1 MRAGASSWNDAVGGL
16 YLFGGATSLGSVSAI
31 GGDLW
36 RLDTLSQEAS
46 PLEERLR
53 WHLLAR
59 NDAPADADYPDLQA
73 LGTALSPV
81 VSRQRPIARADAATA
96 QVASVAM
103 QDSAGDDG
111 GFDDGSFVVRSLH
124 AASSPAMAC
133 SGFVFGGRG
142 RGRLRHPSGTSS
154 THVLLSDLWHFAC
167 TPTREPRALL
177 SVWKIL
183 ASGG

>member
-1 MRAGASSWNDAVGGL
+1 MDA
-16 YLFGGATSLGSVSAI
+16 
-31 GGDLW
+31 
-36 RLDTLSQEAS
+36 
-46 PLEERLR
+46 
-53 WHLLAR
+53 
-59 NDAPADADYPDLQA
+59 NYPDLQA

-81 VSRQRPIARADAATA
+81 VSQQRPIARVDAATA

-103 QDSAGDDG
+103 QDSAVDDG
-111 GFDDGSFVVRSLH
+111 SFDDGSFVVRSLH

-133 SGFVFGGRG
+133 SGFIFGGRG
-142 RGRLRHPSGTSS
+142 RGRLGHLSGTSMQ
-154 THVLLSDLWHFAC
+154 VLLSDLWHFAC